1 MISNRNIAADANI
14 DLSKLNLLDGQRAL
28 WEDFD
33 EAAGTDC
40 ANLYGLDRISATGTS
55 IATCITPSFGVLNAQ
70 NNNDKVLLFG
80 ANSWHDARNCTM
92 SARVA
97 NVSSLAA
104 VNIQIGWGDAA
115 AMVIDGPVADQ
126 DWAYLEFRA
135 GTNDGRWRLG
145 TRITGAPA
153 VYVDSGVPA
162 VTSSTIYNISVH
174 LLPGGSVV
182 AKINDVTIRSADGA
196 IKSAASDWRPFAR
209 ISASAP
215 GGKVLSLDTFAV
227 HESRA

>member
-40 ANLYGLDRISATGTS
+40 ANLYGLDKIVAATG
-55 IATCITPSFGVLNAQ
+55 IVTCIVPSLGILNAQ
-70 NNNDKVLLFG
+70 ANNDKVLLLG
-80 ANSWHDARNCTM
+80 ANAWRDARNCTM
-92 SARVA
+92 STRVVS
-97 NVSSLAA
+97 VSSLAD

-135 GTNDGRWRLG
+135 GTNGGRWRLG
-145 TRITGAPA
+145 TRITGAAA

-162 VTSSTIYNISVH
+162 VTAATIYNISVH